1 MVRSLQKRDRD
12 GNLYTRPP
20 AIETAI
26 EIATQQNLATLRRRA
41 CVSNPSS
48 TDFLPLECLVYLL
61 RDAWRCSDEQ
71 TMNCLMAPFLMRCEA
86 ILNAKMPDSR
96 FPNAAEIRENVLS
109 ELSVLFLE
117 DGSGDHPDELD
128 FFEALADDLSRKADE
143 LGSEKLFAYLE
154 DTLSGTLRITDRETV
169 LVEDF
174 DRAVD
179 RLYRKHVASKVLEFR
194 THLPRYSLRA
204 AAGRFLDNEE
214 IVEQGWVEAPAGM
227 QHLDP
232 DMFVA
237 EIVGDSMEPLIPN
250 GSLCVFRAGVAG
262 SRTGRLVLAEDREAN
277 AYAVKRYKSSKT
289 KGEEWQHNWIRLEPL
304 NPAHDSWLLKPDE
317 ERYRIIAE
325 FVRVLD

>member
-1 MVRSLQKRDRD
+1 MFDPRSFAFIRGRILPISTVAMSAATAAGTRLGKYSILQAELPGHGQVNLGVLLQDPEADSVRLR
-12 GNLYTRPP
+12 
-20 AIETAI
+20 
-26 EIATQQNLATLRRRA
+26 LRR
-41 CVSNPSS
+41 
-48 TDFLPLECLVYLL
+48 DLEFLIPE
-61 RDAWRCSDEQ
+61 E
-71 TMNCLMAPFLMRCEA
+71 
-86 ILNAKMPDSR
+86 
-96 FPNAAEIRENVLS
+96 
-109 ELSVLFLE
+109 
-117 DGSGDHPDELD
+117 ELD
-128 FFEALADDLSRKADE
+128 FFTALAEDLTGKANE
-143 LGSEKLFAYLE
+143 LGAEKLFAYLE

-169 LVEDF
+169 LVENF

-179 RLYRKHVASKVLEFR
+179 RLYRKHVESKVLEFR

-214 IVEQGWVEAPAGM
+214 IVEQAWVEAPIGM
-227 QHLDP
+227 QHLYP

-262 SRTGRLVLAEDREAN
+262 SRAGRLVLAEDREAN
-277 AYAVKRYKSSKT
+277 AYAVKRYTSEKS

-304 NPAHDSWLLKPDE
+304 NPAHDPWFLKPDE